1 MRRQARTARIINQV
15 VDTPWVDK
23 ATERGT
29 IEVAAES
36 QQDCAMARYQSF
48 LGKHVHVLYRAG
60 DVQLSASGALAS
72 DSGASVYVE
81 DRFLDSGKEKI
92 IRVEIPYGFLI
103 SLEEKPPHTS
113 KA

>member
-1 MRRQARTARIINQV
+1 M
-15 VDTPWVDK
+15 
-23 ATERGT
+23 
-29 IEVAAES
+29 S
-36 QQDCAMARYQSF
+36 RYHSL

-81 DRFLDSGKEKI
+81 DRFMDGGGKEKI

-103 SLEEKPPHTS
+103 SLEEKPPKVQSTHKT
-113 KA
+113 